1 MSIRVLI
8 ADDHVVVRQALKLLL
23 EREGLDVVG
32 EAADGQQAVKLVR
45 ECSPEVAILD
55 RLMPLLGGLEAA
67 WEIRQASPHTR
78 VILLTSSI
86 DDSSVL
92 EALEAGVKGCV
103 LKSHDARDLISAVRE
118 VARGGTYLSTGA
130 SSAVVDGY
138 LGRTKVVRDRLT
150 PRERQVLQLI
160 AEGKKTREIAG
171 ILGVSIKTAES
182 HRSRIMGKLRIRDT
196 AGLVRYAIRRG
207 LAEL

>member
-32 EAADGQQAVKLVR
+32 EAADGQEAVKLVC
-45 ECSPEVAILD
+45 ELSPEVAILD

-67 WEIRQASPHTR
+67 WQIRQASPHTR
-78 VILLTSSI
+78 VLLLTSSI
-86 DDSSVL
+86 DDASVL
-92 EALEAGVKGCV
+92 EALEAGVKSCV
-103 LKSHDARDLISAVRE
+103 LKSHDARELITAVRE

-160 AEGKKTREIAG
+160 AEGKKTREIAS

-182 HRSRIMGKLRIRDT
+182 HRSRIMGKLQIRDT
-196 AGLVRYAIRRG
+196 AGLVRYAIRKG